1 MTHKPESPWIDDG
14 WTPEKSKTPEAQAGD
29 ANRRQWREQRER
41 EAADRGQL
49 RILQNRERL
58 RETVRYIASR
68 AAEVDEKIRDARIAK
83 CDGCSTPTCETATG
97 CSLLWIDHEVDGA
110 VACKHAPLA
119 TTWEAERV
127 RVDARRRRMAMAG
140 ITDGTALEA
149 ISRARVPAEAL
160 PRFESLPTAKR
171 DNLLRAPRRAAEGA
185 ERFLRDR
192 PWSLLLRGARGT
204 WKTWAA
210 ACVVAETDGALWLS
224 MRTVAPAESWNALQP
239 RAFAAPL
246 VVLSDLGTESPSA
259 WHRSQLAQIINQRHD
274 DRLPVIVTTNLQ
286 PGQMT
291 GQIGSLEF
299 YGDRAWDRLRGGI
312 DVECVGPSLR
322 EVLK

>member
-1 MTHKPESPWIDDG
+1 
-14 WTPEKSKTPEAQAGD
+14 
-29 ANRRQWREQRER
+29 
-41 EAADRGQL
+41 
-49 RILQNRERL
+49 
-58 RETVRYIASR
+58 
-68 AAEVDEKIRDARIAK
+68 
-83 CDGCSTPTCETATG
+83 
-97 CSLLWIDHEVDGA
+97 
-110 VACKHAPLA
+110 
-119 TTWEAERV
+119 
-127 RVDARRRRMAMAG
+127 
-140 ITDGTALEA
+140 
-149 ISRARVPAEAL
+149 
-160 PRFESLPTAKR
+160 
-171 DNLLRAPRRAAEGA
+171 
-185 ERFLRDR
+185 
-192 PWSLLLRGARGT
+192 
-204 WKTWAA
+204 
-210 ACVVAETDGALWLS
+210 